1 MESKP
6 KRNNINSILSGLI
19 IAVLLFGSGYKL
31 GELQTKTEVTNKKLV
46 NTFTNAQVNNKYK
59 IDFDLYWD
67 ILEKLDTKYVD
78 KSKLDPQKLFY
89 GSLKG
94 LVAALDDPYSFF
106 LTPEDNKNSKDD
118 LSGRFEGI
126 GAQLGLKN
134 NSIVVIA
141 PLKNSPAEKAGVRA
155 GDYILKVDGKSTS
168 NWTLIQAV
176 SKIRGKQGT
185 PVKLAL
191 FREPQKEFEVTITR
205 QQIHVDSVELT
216 YEDGTAIIKVNQFGE
231 TTNEEWDRAVEQ
243 VAQRYSDG
251 SVNGLLVDMRDNP
264 GGFLD
269 SAVYLA
275 SDFIKQGEI
284 IVKQESTNEAERTYR
299 SSRTPR
305 LPAIPLVIL
314 INKGSAS
321 ASEIFSG
328 AMRDYKRAT
337 LVGEKS
343 FGKGSVQEALDLQD
357 GTGLHVT
364 IAKWILPKGEWIN
377 GKGIE
382 PDITVVNEVPENNT
396 ITRETDKQLTEAVKQ
411 VNAK

>member
-1 MESKP
+1 MQP
-6 KRNNINSILSGLI
+6 KRTNINTILLGLI
-19 IAVLLFGSGYKL
+19 MAVLLFGTGYKL
-31 GELQTKTEVTNKKLV
+31 GELNNRNQSTNQRLV
-46 NTFTNAQVNNKYK
+46 NTFTNAKINDKYK

-67 ILEKLDTKYVD
+67 ILEKLDLKYVD
-78 KSKLDPQKLFY
+78 KNKLDPQKLFY

-94 LVAALDDPYSFF
+94 LVASLDDPYTFF

-118 LSGRFEGI
+118 LGGRFEGI

-155 GDYILKVDGKSTS
+155 GDYITKVDGKSTA
-168 NWTLIQAV
+168 NWTLVQAV

-185 PVKLAL
+185 SVKLAL
-191 FREPQKEFEVTITR
+191 FREPKSEFEVSITR
-205 QQIHVDSVELT
+205 QQIRVDSVELT
-216 YEDGTAIIKVNQFGE
+216 YEDNTAIVKVNQFGE
-231 TTNEEWDRAVEQ
+231 NTNQEWDDAIAQVRRRWDSGAVK
-243 VAQRYSDG
+243 
-251 SVNGLLVDMRDNP
+251 GLVVDLRDNP
-264 GGFLD
+264 GGYLD

-275 SDFIKQGEI
+275 SDFLKKGEI
-284 IVKQESTNEAERTYR
+284 VVKQESTSEASRTYR
-299 SSRTPR
+299 VEREGK
-305 LPAIPLVIL
+305 LLDIPLVIL

-328 AMRDYKRAT
+328 ALRDYRRAT

-377 GKGIE
+377 GKGI
-382 PDITVVNEVPENNT
+382 TPEIMVENKVEDDNT
-396 ITRETDKQLTEAVKQ
+396 ITRETDLQLTEAVKQ
-411 VNAK
+411 VRSKQ